1 MTKTRRLK
9 QLNRF
14 LYHLLLV
21 AVLSCGLITPSAFAD
36 NGEVPV
42 DLQIK
47 LILTALTYDKN
58 LETRANGEL
67 NIGILYFPE
76 SPQSKQEADL
86 FAKTLEGF
94 KDKKIS
100 GRSFNGTL
108 LTYADNGELSKKI
121 TEQKIDVIYIA
132 QGEKEM
138 IERVL
143 KVTQS
148 GKILSCCGKAEYVS
162 ICGVTM
168 AVGLKNKKPKLYLN
182 LSSAKNEGADFSAKL
197 LRVAEIVEKEESE
210 DRINK
215 ELN

>member
-1 MTKTRRLK
+1 MSINTTLK
-9 QLNRF
+9 QLNRCF
-14 LYHLLLV
+14 NYLLLV
-21 AVLSCGLITPSAFAD
+21 AVLSCGVITPSAFAD

-76 SPQSKQEADL
+76 SSQSKQEADL

-100 GRSFNGTL
+100 GRSFNGIL
-108 LTYADNGELSKKI
+108 LAYADNGELSKKI

-132 QGEKEM
+132 QGEKEL

-148 GKILSCCGKAEYVS
+148 EKILSCCGKAEYVS
-162 ICGVTM
+162 SCGVTM
-168 AVGLKNKKPKLYLN
+168 AVGLKDQKPKLYLN
-182 LSSAKNEGADFSAKL
+182 LNSAKTEGADFSAKF
-197 LRVAEIVEKEESE
+197 LRVAEIVE
-210 DRINK
+210 N
-215 ELN
+215 